1 MHLDVDG
8 TRIAYHLRGTEGAP
22 VLVLLHGMGAASDA
36 SSWAPV
42 AEDLARDHR
51 LVVPDL
57 RGHGDSGRPGTYTL
71 AEMADDV
78 AALLDRLGVERATV
92 VGHSMGGL
100 VAIALTLARPDL
112 VEALVVE
119 DSPPPRPGDWPP
131 VDVTPPQ
138 RPGGP
143 VSYDD
148 EVRPA
153 ILRELDRRDPSWARR
168 LGEITVPTLVVG
180 GARSDIDQE
189 ALARMA
195 RRFAA
200 GRMETID
207 AGHTIHGEA
216 PDQFL
221 ALLRGWLPR

>member
-1 MHLDVDG
+1 MHLDVGG
-8 TRIAYHLRGTEGAP
+8 TRIAYHLHGPEGAP
-22 VLVLLHGMGAASDA
+22 ELVLLHGMGAASDA
-36 SSWAPV
+36 SSWATV
-42 AEDLARDHR
+42 TGDLARDHR

-57 RGHGDSGRPGTYTL
+57 RGHGNSGRPGTYTL

-78 AALLDRLGVERATV
+78 AALLDRIGVDRATV
-92 VGHSMGGL
+92 VGHSLGGL
-100 VAIALTLARPDL
+100 VAITLTLARPDL

-119 DSPPPRPGDWPP
+119 DSPPPRPPGRPP
-131 VDVTPPQ
+131 VDVSPPP

-168 LGEITVPTLVVG
+168 LGEIAVPTLVVG
-180 GARSDIDQE
+180 GARSDIDQD
-189 ALARMA
+189 ALTRMA
-195 RRFAA
+195 QRFAA

-216 PDQFL
+216 PEQFL
-221 ALLRGWLPR
+221 ALLRSWLPR